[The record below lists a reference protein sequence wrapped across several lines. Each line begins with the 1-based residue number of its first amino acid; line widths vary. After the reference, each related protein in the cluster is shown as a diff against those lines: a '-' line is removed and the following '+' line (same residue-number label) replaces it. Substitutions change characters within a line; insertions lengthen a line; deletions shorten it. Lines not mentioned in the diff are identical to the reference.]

1 MYPKEYIQ
9 FLAHFHSD
17 RDYFEC
23 HEVLEEYWKRTD
35 SGNKSSVLVGLILLA
50 VSTYHHRR
58 CNFIGAKRTLEK
70 AIKIFDTQ
78 GCWLKKLGL
87 DPSLLYDLLKK
98 RFSIIEKE
106 EAYTS
111 FDLPICD
118 SLLLEVCREYCKQV
132 ELQWGRASDFT
143 NNSLIHRHMLRDRTS
158 VIEERRQ
165 SLIMRKGR
173 E

>member
-1 MYPKEYIQ
+1 MLIRYKKT
-9 FLAHFHSD
+9 
-17 RDYFEC
+17 FE
-23 HEVLEEYWKRTD
+23 KIAM
-35 SGNKSSVLVGLILLA
+35 GLL
-50 VSTYHHRR
+50 S
-58 CNFIGAKRTLEK
+58 FMPSEK
-70 AIKIFDTQ
+70 D
-78 GCWLKKLGL
+78 LKKLGL